1 MKYFFYFALAVV
13 SGIIVLGVEYNLF
26 KPDRQSTIE
35 SIGETHSID
44 DPLQEFPQNTKILPT
59 ESSSTR
65 IKESIP
71 LALRISTY
79 SQKDSALLDLISAAT
94 EINDLNLAIEITDEI
109 SSYSSLNSAY
119 VKIIDRA
126 ILISEFEI
134 AETVVEKITLY
145 STRNKLLRKIL
156 QAKLNSVEN

>member
-35 SIGETHSID
+35 SVSETHSID

-59 ESSSTR
+59 ESSSIR

-71 LALRISTY
+71 LALRISSY
-79 SQKDSALLDLISAAT
+79 SQKDSALRELISAAT
-94 EINDLNLAIEITDEI
+94 EIDDLNLAIEITDKI
-109 SSYSSLNSAY
+109 SSNSSRNSAY
-119 VKIIDRA
+119 VQIIDRA

-134 AETVVEKITLY
+134 AETAVEKITSY
-145 STRNKLLRKIL
+145 STKDKQFKKIL